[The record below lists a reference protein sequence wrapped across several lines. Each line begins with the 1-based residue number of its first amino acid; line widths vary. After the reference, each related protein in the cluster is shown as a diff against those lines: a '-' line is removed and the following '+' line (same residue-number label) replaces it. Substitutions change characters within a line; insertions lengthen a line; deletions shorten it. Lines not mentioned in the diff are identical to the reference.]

1 MGEVEKNS
9 FIALPAKGRHGRLV
23 FLQTVCCNLG
33 GFGEKFYSDGSR
45 LGLLR
50 INVCAGPASFNLA
63 SGGLLMSI
71 LRLSNCDFLSGISF
85 CFLSFLS
92 FFFFGCTATYGILV
106 PEPGIEPMPPA
117 WKHSLNHWKSQC
129 DLLSGMKNTSS
140 TLPLIDWEI

>member
-1 MGEVEKNS
+1 MTFS
-9 FIALPAKGRHGRLV
+9 LV
-23 FLQTVCCNLG
+23 FLFV
-33 GFGEKFYSDGSR
+33 
-45 LGLLR
+45 
-50 INVCAGPASFNLA
+50 SFL
-63 SGGLLMSI
+63 
-71 LRLSNCDFLSGISF
+71 F
-85 CFLSFLS
+85 FLSF